1 MANNKLLALPCCTLF
16 LSAPAEPPSACTMAL
31 AATSFAWWPP
41 CMVRTLHGANT
52 QSFPRIFHPP
62 PPTPHQRPKK
72 EQGAEEKGAKRKKQ
86 PSWNVA
92 FFHCPH
98 IVPSY
103 SARNV
108 VTSFQNLHN
117 KHKEKQTELVLR
129 FKKIILLKTNRWKL
143 IFFGLKQTLHICHP

>member
-1 MANNKLLALPCCTLF
+1 MVNSKLLVRPCCKLC
-16 LSAPAEPPSACTMAL
+16 LSNLVLPPSSGRMAL
-31 AATSFAWWPP
+31 AATSSAWKLP
-41 CMVRTLHGANT
+41 CMVHTLHGANT
-52 QSFPRIFHPP
+52 QWFLRISHPT

-92 FFHCPH
+92 FIHCPH

-117 KHKEKQTELVLR
+117 KHKEKQKELVLR